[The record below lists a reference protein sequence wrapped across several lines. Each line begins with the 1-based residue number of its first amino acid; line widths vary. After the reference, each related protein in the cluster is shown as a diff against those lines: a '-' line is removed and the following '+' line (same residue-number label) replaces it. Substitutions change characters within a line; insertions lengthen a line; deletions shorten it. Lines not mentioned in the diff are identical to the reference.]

1 MCSGIVYLRVN
12 TIVIRRRY
20 FMERLFQG
28 DLMAVV
34 PVYNDGNC
42 TEVYIKGM
50 EPFILNRRTKNIIS
64 IICKHY
70 MTDLK
75 EVKKRYRKIVSS
87 QNLVPIP
94 LSRKDVFV
102 PFKTRAPM
110 YKNDGAF
117 SYINMKH
124 IKNISD
130 KNDHTIVNLV
140 DGNTIKCLC
149 TLATVEGHMR
159 NGYVVSRCYEDRAMR
174 INEAPVFYNAR
185 IILSN
190 DDINMFNE

>member
-1 MCSGIVYLRVN
+1 
-12 TIVIRRRY
+12 
-20 FMERLFQG
+20 MERLFQG
-28 DLMAVV
+28 ELMAVV

-87 QNLVPIP
+87 PNLVPIP

-102 PFKTRAPM
+102 PFKTRSPM

-140 DGNTIKCLC
+140 DGNNIKCLC

-174 INEAPVFYNAR
+174 INESPVFYNAR

-190 DDINMFNE
+190 DDINMFSE